1 MILNVYQIVI
11 VGVCYRYVYSGGCT
25 AQNKLEAITKLCN
38 QFMEQKA
45 NFNANLFS
53 WTVSLANIDKFATG

>member
-1 MILNVYQIVI
+1 MILNVPMCCVWMYQIVI

-38 QFMEQKA
+38 
-45 NFNANLFS
+45 
-53 WTVSLANIDKFATG
+53 